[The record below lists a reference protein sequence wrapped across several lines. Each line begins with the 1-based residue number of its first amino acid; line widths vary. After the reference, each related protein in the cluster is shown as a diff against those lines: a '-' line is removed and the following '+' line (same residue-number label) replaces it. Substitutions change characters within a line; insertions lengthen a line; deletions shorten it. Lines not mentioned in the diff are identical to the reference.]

1 MKWLA
6 LAALGIVIALASPAS
21 AGPPQNFVLHDKPAS
36 LPDVQFLDGEGHAQ
50 SLADFRGKVVL
61 LNIWATWCLPCRQ
74 EMPTLDRLQTSLGG
88 PDFEVVALS
97 IDHDG
102 PGVVKKFFAEIGIKN
117 LAIHID
123 PSGEAGFTLATAGL
137 PTTLLIDR
145 EGREMG
151 RLVGP
156 AEWDAPDMIDFLKPI
171 LSSQTGATTAP

>member
-6 LAALGIVIALASPAS
+6 LAALGIVLALASPAS
-21 AGPPQNFVLHDKPAS
+21 AGPPQNFVLHDQPAS
-36 LPDVQFLDGEGHAQ
+36 LPDVQFMDGEGHAQ

-74 EMPTLDRLQTSLGG
+74 EMPTLDRLQTNLGG
-88 PDFEVVALS
+88 SDFEVVALS
-97 IDHDG
+97 IDHGG
-102 PGVVKKFFAEIGIKN
+102 PDVVKKFFADTGVKH

-123 PSGEAGFTLATAGL
+123 PSGEAGFALATAGL

-156 AEWDAPDMIDFLKPI
+156 AEWDLPDMIGFLKTI